1 MKKGYAKSSMKIFG
15 PLLLCDYIKYSILGK
30 IGLPTFF
37 FLQVTEKVYCSKY
50 CHTTISHQCKLLID
64 LNIMSHVTDNFY
76 VLNFAIAKNLTFYT
90 PLLVNESV
98 QYAVLAA
105 ISLFGFSENA
115 VSLPIYYPSKM
126 KIHIWKQTTVC
137 SFIFLSFYLHF

>member
-37 FLQVTEKVYCSKY
+37 FLQVTEKVYSSKY